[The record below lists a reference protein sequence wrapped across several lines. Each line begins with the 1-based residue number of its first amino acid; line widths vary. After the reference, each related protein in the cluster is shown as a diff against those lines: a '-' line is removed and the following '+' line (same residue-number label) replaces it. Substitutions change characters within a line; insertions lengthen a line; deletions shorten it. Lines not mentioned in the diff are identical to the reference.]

1 MVVKR
6 KVGGVEEMKEDEPIP
21 YNQEGLDKIKKIL
34 SDEIDRHVNNKTC
47 VKVPYTD
54 EVPTFIQRAFRRGFL
69 RALFLQKY
77 RN

>member
-1 MVVKR
+1 MGEIK
-6 KVGGVEEMKEDEPIP
+6 EMKEDEPIL
-21 YNQEGLDKIKKIL
+21 YNEHGIEKIKKLL

-47 VKVPYTD
+47 VKIPYSD
-54 EVPTFIQRAFRRGFL
+54 EVPTFIQKAFRRGFL